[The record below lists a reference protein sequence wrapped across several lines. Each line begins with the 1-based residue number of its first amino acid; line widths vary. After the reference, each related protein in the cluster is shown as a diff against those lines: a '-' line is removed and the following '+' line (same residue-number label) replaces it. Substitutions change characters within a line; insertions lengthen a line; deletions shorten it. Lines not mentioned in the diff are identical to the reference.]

1 MQQYTAMRN
10 NTAQA
15 HANIHKCAY
24 ARTFLLETRKEKVKR
39 MREKERQKQKKGK
52 KHGHGDRHGAG
63 GREWKGDRRGEDM
76 RCNLVINPSKTHSDL
91 ITATKNAF

>member
-39 MREKERQKQKKGK
+39 MREKERQKQKK
-52 KHGHGDRHGAG
+52 
-63 GREWKGDRRGEDM
+63 
-76 RCNLVINPSKTHSDL
+76 
-91 ITATKNAF
+91 